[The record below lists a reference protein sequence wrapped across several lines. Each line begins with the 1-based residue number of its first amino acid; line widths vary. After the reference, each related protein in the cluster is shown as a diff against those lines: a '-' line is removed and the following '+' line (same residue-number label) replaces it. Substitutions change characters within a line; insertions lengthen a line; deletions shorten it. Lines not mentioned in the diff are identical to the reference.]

1 VKYRYKVRAGTLE
14 AARRLRRQLADV
26 VLASRPHTTWREP
39 PAPPPPQR
47 PVSPGLLVT
56 PPKVLRLLTIKVR
69 GVTIVQGTEEA
80 GINIDVQDVPLVTGG
95 TGTVTVKV
103 QGV

>member
-1 VKYRYKVRAGTLE
+1 
-14 AARRLRRQLADV
+14 
-26 VLASRPHTTWREP
+26 
-39 PAPPPPQR
+39 
-47 PVSPGLLVT
+47 
-56 PPKVLRLLTIKVR
+56 VLRLLTIKVR